1 MTIHS
6 SKGLENDNVII
17 ILETPYN
24 INTEEFRN
32 KLFVGIT
39 RAKKNVYIYMKKGF
53 SGETYIRNLIS

>member
-6 SKGLENDNVII
+6 SKVLENDNVII

-39 RAKKNVYIYMKKGF
+39 RAKKMFIFIWKKVF
-53 SGETYIRNLIS
+53 LEKHILET